1 MNSFRSSLDELCS
14 PVTELDVSRSS
25 LDELYSPMTELDVS
39 RSTELYHPGNVMQL
53 D

>member
-14 PVTELDVSRSS
+14 PVTELDVSSS
-25 LDELYSPMTELDVS
+25 LDELYSPVTELDVS